1 MMRKSSFLLAMVL
14 SLTLITGCGFS
25 PVYGKKSLGGDA
37 VPAAL
42 RTIEVGTIPD
52 REGQFLRNELI
63 DRFYLS
69 GTPINPAYKLY
80 VEPINENR
88 SELDITVAADTTRA
102 QLTQTTSFSLVDL
115 STNQSVLERS
125 VRSVASFNVLG
136 DEYATRVSERNTRDN
151 GLRELARQIEQ
162 QISLYFGAQN

>member
-1 MMRKSSFLLAMVL
+1 MRKSSFLLAMVL

-42 RTIEVGTIPD
+42 RTIEVETIPD

-69 GTPINPAYKLY
+69 GAPINPAYKLY
-80 VEPINENR
+80 IEPINENR
-88 SELDITVAADTTRA
+88 SELDITVAAD
-102 QLTQTTSFSLVDL
+102 
-115 STNQSVLERS
+115 
-125 VRSVASFNVLG
+125 G
-136 DEYATRVSERNTRDN
+136 
-151 GLRELARQIEQ
+151 
-162 QISLYFGAQN
+162 